1 MTASSVLRARRTPCT
16 PRASL
21 ALRSPRLMRSPRI
34 WLLCCSLAACLPS
47 QVPAREVNDVAR
59 DLNLAT
65 RFGRMDVAAEHT
77 SEAHRQRFLESRAS
91 WGAEL
96 RVVDVELAQ
105 LHVPDSTSA
114 EVIVDV
120 SWVRMSEG
128 LLRSTRIRQDWENPG
143 GGWLL
148 SGERRIAGDVGLL
161 GENVVVLRPEA
172 SDAQFPT
179 KVIR

>member
-1 MTASSVLRARRTPCT
+1 MSASSVRSTRRALCGAKPICY
-16 PRASL
+16 PG
-21 ALRSPRLMRSPRI
+21 LMRRSRV
-34 WLLCCSLAACLPS
+34 WLLACSLAACLPS

-105 LHVPDSTSA
+105 LHVPDSDSA
-114 EVIVDV
+114 EVVVDV
-120 SWVRMSEG
+120 SWMRMSEG

-148 SGERRIAGDVGLL
+148 SGERRIGGDVGLL
-161 GENVVVLRPEA
+161 GEDVVVLRPEA
-172 SDAQFPT
+172 GDAQFPT